1 MGILELNGTAPAGLA
16 VDRHV
21 GRRIRERRVQSG
33 LSLAELAA
41 ALGVST
47 QQARKYETGSNGV
60 PATRLP
66 GLAALLGVTPDWFFE
81 GVEAAGTYRPMLP
94 TRPRMLLDLVRAGET
109 LPEGGLAALLAAARA
124 FAQPRA

>member
-1 MGILELNGTAPAGLA
+1 VGLLELNGAAPAGLA

-33 LSLAELAA
+33 LSLAELAL

-66 GLAALLGVTPDWFFE
+66 VLAMLLGVTPDWFFE
-81 GVEAAGTYRPMLP
+81 GMEEEGAYRPILP
-94 TRPRMLLDLVRAGET
+94 TRPRMLLDLVRVGET
-109 LPEGGLAALLAAARA
+109 LPEGGLAALLAAAEA
-124 FAQPRA
+124 FVAPRP